1 MAPWTKVNTDG
12 SAIGQDTAC
21 GAIFRDSSGAYKG
34 GFSNKLEFSSVLHV
48 ELMAIILAIETAFSK
63 GWMHLWM
70 ESDSQV
76 AIRASKDHSIV
87 P

>member
-12 SAIGQDTAC
+12 SAIGRDTAC

-63 GWMHLWM
+63 GLMHLWM